1 MEKSDKTR
9 KLIIGSGTNCGRTA
23 CNNTPSEALVVTP
36 SVLRLNQNIKPC
48 HEHHVY
54 VLLHVVNEKLNFIA
68 LILKLSSNLFL
79 VQVVLPARHLPPRES
94 SIATKSNDKLLSFTN
109 Y

>member
-1 MEKSDKTR
+1 MKDS
-9 KLIIGSGTNCGRTA
+9 
-23 CNNTPSEALVVTP
+23 VTP
-36 SVLRLNQNIKPC
+36 SVLRLNQNTKPC

-79 VQVVLPARHLPPRES
+79 VQVVLPARHLSSHES
-94 SIATKSNDKLLSFTN
+94 SLATKSNDKLLSFTN

>member
-1 MEKSDKTR
+1 MTC
-9 KLIIGSGTNCGRTA
+9 IT
-23 CNNTPSEALVVTP
+23 VTP

-79 VQVVLPARHLPPRES
+79 VQVVLPARHLSPRES
-94 SIATKSNDKLLSFTN
+94 SLATKSNDKLLSFTN

>member
-1 MEKSDKTR
+1 MK
-9 KLIIGSGTNCGRTA
+9 GTGRGKYLPYWLGREWSA
-23 CNNTPSEALVVTP
+23 VTP
-36 SVLRLNQNIKPC
+36 SVLRLNQNTKPC

-54 VLLHVVNEKLNFIA
+54 ALLHVVNEKLNFIA

-79 VQVVLPARHLPPRES
+79 VQVILRARHLSSRER
-94 SIATKSNDKLLSFTN
+94 SIATKSNDKILSFTN